1 MLMIYL
7 VLHVD
12 ADSRQSDCPLDNDI
26 LETSQLNQFV
36 CSGFVRLLVDGS
48 INSYYDFMQQYKAA
62 P

>member
-7 VLHVD
+7 VLHFA

-36 CSGFVRLLVDGS
+36 CSGFVSVG
-48 INSYYDFMQQYKAA
+48 
-62 P
+62 